1 MKQKLSAL
9 IRIALQIGAFIVFW
23 QAGNLIVR
31 WLALPLPGSI
41 VGLGLLLLLLVLKII
56 PPAWLETGTNL
67 LLSEML
73 LFFVPAVIGVMKYA
87 QLLLSSGWRILLAI
101 AASVVV
107 AMAVAGL
114 LVEAIVRLRE
124 KNQ

>member
-1 MKQKLSAL
+1 MTQKLSTL
-9 IRIALQIGAFIVFW
+9 LQSALQIGAFILFW
-23 QAGNLIVR
+23 QAGNFIAR

-41 VGLGLLLLLLVLKII
+41 IGLALLLLLLTLKII
-56 PPAWLETGTNL
+56 PLAWLETGTNV

-87 QLLLSSGWRILLAI
+87 QLLMSSGWRILLAI
-101 AASVVV
+101 AASVIV

-114 LVEAIVRLRE
+114 LVEAIVRLRG
-124 KNQ
+124 KGQ